1 MLNPLF
7 LHTPRRFWD
16 GPCAAPLPEHPG
28 VQGEVKPPLI
38 LPTIAK
44 RGVCV
49 FFSPPFFLISAVFQ
63 VFSPQHRGT
72 STRGG
77 SWASS
82 GRQWLLGRPPSR
94 SIPRCS
100 LCSSPGKL
108 RPAGPSQFRANHV
121 GNAALPFSGSF
132 SPACRFPFLV
142 RGGRWGGLEA
152 TSTTTEL
159 RLGSGAPRP
168 DRTPLVSPAQT
179 LPWSAV
185 PRFKANPDG
194 KGAAGGGKTPSAAN
208 RGRRKPSSLTPSWS
222 HPRFYSYPPAF
233 FFFLFSANPLNTQVT
248 SSARS
253 PFDTL
258 MHVYI
263 FI

>member
-1 MLNPLF
+1 MLSPLF

-16 GPCAAPLPEHPG
+16 SPCPAPLPEHPG
-28 VQGEVKPPLI
+28 VQGEVKPSLI
-38 LPTIAK
+38 LPAVAK
-44 RGVCV
+44 GGCA
-49 FFSPPFFLISAVFQ
+49 FYSPIFFLILAVFQ
-63 VFSPQHRGT
+63 VFSPQHRVT

-77 SWASS
+77 
-82 GRQWLLGRPPSR
+82 LLGLVRTPGAPWPFRIALHPQMQPLLLPGKASPSR
-94 SIPRCS
+94 AVPVPCEPCRECRSPLLRLLLPRLLFS
-100 LCSSPGKL
+100 FPRSWGK
-108 RPAGPSQFRANHV
+108 
-121 GNAALPFSGSF
+121 
-132 SPACRFPFLV
+132 
-142 RGGRWGGLEA
+142 WGGLEA
-152 TSTTTEL
+152 TSTTTEF
-159 RLGSGAPRP
+159 RLGSGATRP

-222 HPRFYSYPPAF
+222 HPPFYSYPPGLL
-233 FFFLFSANPLNTQVT
+233 FFLFSANALNTQVV
-248 SSARS
+248 SSAQS

-258 MHVYI
+258 MYVYI